1 MTRNRCKGDRINPQE
16 IFGASRDGLEELLR
30 AVLQEVLEQEMTDAL
45 GAETGEEVLGAWDTA
60 PATTAGGW

>member
-1 MTRNRCKGDRINPQE
+1 MTGNRCKGDRINPQE

-45 GAETGEEVLGAWDTA
+45 GADVYGHRKRDQLREFW
-60 PATTAGGW
+60 P